1 MRRTKK
7 YKQAIAT
14 AKAKGI
20 TLNER
25 ENANVYDT
33 MNSHNLYWNHKNSE
47 WFHADHAPSNS
58 VFEVD
63 ARGESTGVA
72 KIRVMCHPN
81 DVRKM
86 LDILAATQLRIV
98 SASDPYPN
106 RNGIG
111 VRVYVEAQIAS
122 VGS

>member
-7 YKQAIAT
+7 YNAAIDT

-20 TLNER
+20 TLKGR
-25 ENANVYDT
+25 ENAQVYEV
-33 MNSHNLYWNHKNSE
+33 MNAHNLYWNHKNSE
-47 WFHADHAPSNS
+47 WFHADHAPSTS

-63 ARGESTGVA
+63 ARGGSTGVA
-72 KIRVMCHPN
+72 KIRIMCHPN

-106 RNGIG
+106 RKGIG